1 MNQTKVESFIEASVN
16 TTIGFGT
23 AFLTWQ
29 FIAAPVMGYTV
40 TLHDNLVITS
50 IFTVVSVMRGYVC
63 RRFFNAGLHRV
74 VHQFVRRLYATRSTH

>member
-1 MNQTKVESFIEASVN
+1 VNQTKLESFIESSTN
-16 TTIGFGT
+16 TAIGFGT

-29 FIAAPVMGYTV
+29 FIAAPYMGYRV

-50 IFTVVSVMRGYVC
+50 IFTVVSVLRGYLC

-74 VHQFVRRLYATRSTH
+74 VHRFVRKLK

>member
-1 MNQTKVESFIEASVN
+1 MNQSRLESGIEASVN
-16 TTIGFGT
+16 TALGFAT

-50 IFTVVSVMRGYVC
+50 IFTVVSILRGYLC
-63 RRFFNAGLHRV
+63 RRFFNAGLHRL
-74 VHQFVRRLYATRSTH
+74 VHNFVRNL